1 MEFRVSTD
9 LNKKGIYK
17 IKMVKNTDLHTH
29 SHYSDGQISPRGLV
43 RLAKRRGIKNL
54 ALTDHNLVKGVNE
67 AIEEGSKVGVN
78 IIPAV
83 EIRCD
88 KGEVLG
94 YFIDIENKELITV
107 LRGSSRR
114 VEGAVKDRCQKL
126 GRKGYNISFKEIQK
140 RFPKARGNINE
151 FYPLY
156 LLHLK
161 GYGRMLELSKKFRR
175 DKNLKPKKIKELTI
189 FQAIRLIKNAG
200 GVPVLAHPWIEGEVL
215 MDKNFRRYVKAGLKG
230 IEINNGDR
238 YPFKKKGTDRKIR
251 NLAKKYSLIIT
262 SGSDYHGVVP
272 LKQMPGNH
280 NLGKNNCDERIVDEL
295 RKLSRNH

>member
-1 MEFRVSTD
+1 MA
-9 LNKKGIYK
+9 
-17 IKMVKNTDLHTH
+17 KNTDLHTH
-29 SHYSDGQISPRGLV
+29 SYYSDGQVSPRGLV

-67 AIEEGSKVGVN
+67 AIAEGRKIGVN
-78 IIPAV
+78 VIPAV

-94 YFIDIENKELITV
+94 YFIDIENKELITI
-107 LRGSSRR
+107 LKESSKR
-114 VEGAVKDRCQKL
+114 VEEAVKDRCRRL
-126 GRKGYNISFKEIQK
+126 EREGYDISFKEIQK
-140 RFPKARGNINE
+140 KFPKAKGNINE

-161 GYGRMLELSKKFRR
+161 GHGRMLELSKKFRR
-175 DKNLKPKKIKELTI
+175 DKKLKPKKIKELTI
-189 FQAIRLIKNAG
+189 FQAIRLIKKAK
-200 GVPVLAHPWIEGEVL
+200 GVPVLAHPWMGEEIL
-215 MDKNFRRYVKAGLKG
+215 KDKNFKKYVKAGLKG
-230 IEINNGDR
+230 VEINNGDR

-251 NLAKKYSLIIT
+251 NLAKKYNLVMT
-262 SGSDYHGVVP
+262 SGSDYHGIVP

-280 NLGKNNCDERIVDEL
+280 NLGKNNCDERVVDEL